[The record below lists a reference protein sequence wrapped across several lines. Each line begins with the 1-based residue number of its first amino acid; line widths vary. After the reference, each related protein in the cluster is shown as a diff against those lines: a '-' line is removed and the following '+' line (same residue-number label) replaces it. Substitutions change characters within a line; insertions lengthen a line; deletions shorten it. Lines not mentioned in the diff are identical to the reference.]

1 MSGKNPLLKPILKWA
16 GGKRQLLTE
25 IKKYIPKRGIDLYVE
40 PFFGGGAVLL
50 DLQPNKA
57 IINDYNPELINVY
70 QVVRD
75 KPGALIDLLKK
86 HEEKDDSD
94 YFYSIRALDR
104 SDKIKELSD
113 EEKAARIIYLN
124 KTCYNGLFRVNSQG
138 QLNAP
143 YGHYK
148 HPNIVNEAGINA
160 LHSYLKD
167 NDITIKCG
175 DYADVL
181 KDLDTKTKTFVY
193 FDPPYMPLNS
203 SSSFT
208 GYTEGGFDYKE
219 QERLHGECLALKNNG
234 IKFLESNS
242 DTPEIRKLYKDK
254 GIKIHTVSAKRAIN
268 SRGDKRG
275 NVNEVLIK
283 SW

>member
-1 MSGKNPLLKPILKWA
+1 MTGRNPLLKPILKWA

-25 IKKYIPKRGIDLYVE
+25 IKKYIPKRGMDLYVE

-57 IINDYNPELINVY
+57 VINDYNPELINVY
-70 QVVRD
+70 RVVRD
-75 KPGALIDLLKK
+75 NPDTLIDLLKE

-104 SDKIKELSD
+104 SDEIKELSD
-113 EEKAARIIYLN
+113 EAKAARIIYLN

-143 YGHYK
+143 YGYYK

-181 KDLDTKTKTFVY
+181 KDLDTKTFVY

-208 GYTEGGFDYKE
+208 GYTEGGFGYKE
-219 QERLHGECLALKNNG
+219 QERLRDECLALKDNG
-234 IKFLESNS
+234 VKFLESNS
-242 DTPEIRKLYKDK
+242 DTPGIRELYESMR
-254 GIKIHTVSAKRAIN
+254 IRIVSAKRAIN

>member
-1 MSGKNPLLKPILKWA
+1 MTGRNPLLKPILKWA

-25 IKKYIPKRGIDLYVE
+25 IKKYIPKRGMDLYVE

-57 IINDYNPELINVY
+57 VINDYNPELINVY
-70 QVVRD
+70 RVVRD
-75 KPGALIDLLKK
+75 NPDTLIDLLKE

-104 SDKIKELSD
+104 SDEIKELSD
-113 EEKAARIIYLN
+113 EAKAARIIYLN

-143 YGHYK
+143 YGYYK

-181 KDLDTKTKTFVY
+181 KDLDTETFVY

-208 GYTEGGFDYKE
+208 GYTEGGFGYKE
-219 QERLHGECLALKNNG
+219 QERLRDECLALKDNG
-234 IKFLESNS
+234 VKFLESNS
-242 DTPEIRKLYKDK
+242 DTPGIRELYESMR
-254 GIKIHTVSAKRAIN
+254 IRIVSAKRAIN